1 MSDPF
6 EVASVFVPRIEEFLS
21 MDFQGTVI
29 KAAIAPKLR
38 TRDVRAA
45 ELDLEKSATNWSR
58 TP

>member
-1 MSDPF
+1 
-6 EVASVFVPRIEEFLS
+6 